1 MPSSFALAGGP
12 SLPEAVPE
20 QLPEHSWSS
29 SDGSSIT
36 RSDDYALEA
45 ISVVDESAI
54 DPLTQDRV
62 TNFQGR
68 RCPAVCASGAR
79 ASTRVLRLYSESEL
93 SDCPPRRR

>member
-79 ASTRVLRLYSESEL
+79 ASTRVLGLYSEFEL